1 MGNCYKV
8 HNTDK
13 DLLSDIDP
21 LERINTQK
29 KLSNID
35 MMANNQE
42 KNINDINL
50 TEEQKIID
58 MFYLSKTL
66 LKLTVKQSKNL
77 EEGKEYIINS
87 LGLLINNEN
96 KTRDGLTIFGDV
108 NVIKYF
114 INILNII
121 IQTNTRADFI
131 FPEEESN
138 TKQNHAEIRYDKTL
152 DLYQIRSLRGN
163 GCFLK
168 IDQKIVSYLMFYN
181 IQLLKDEDIFS
192 FSFFM
197 IRVRIDIKSEEINN
211 VNTVIASLLTLEVL
225 FGGKEKRKKTFDS
238 RKKQIIRIGRI
249 KNDEI
254 DFNFNDEDVSRK
266 QCMIIFEEN
275 NWYIVDGNG
284 IQPSSNGT
292 WFYPEKY
299 YNINEGLIIRMGTT
313 LFECNY
319 LQEN

>member
-1 MGNCYKV
+1 
-8 HNTDK
+8 
-13 DLLSDIDP
+13 
-21 LERINTQK
+21 
-29 KLSNID
+29 
-35 MMANNQE
+35 
-42 KNINDINL
+42 
-50 TEEQKIID
+50 
-58 MFYLSKTL
+58 
-66 LKLTVKQSKNL
+66 
-77 EEGKEYIINS
+77 
-87 LGLLINNEN
+87 
-96 KTRDGLTIFGDV
+96 
-108 NVIKYF
+108 
-114 INILNII
+114 
-121 IQTNTRADFI
+121 
-131 FPEEESN
+131 
-138 TKQNHAEIRYDKTL
+138 
-152 DLYQIRSLRGN
+152 
-163 GCFLK
+163 
-168 IDQKIVSYLMFYN
+168 
-181 IQLLKDEDIFS
+181 
-192 FSFFM
+192 M

-211 VNTVIASLLTLEVL
+211 VNTVIASLLTLKVL
-225 FGGKEKRKKTFDS
+225 FGEKEKRKKTFDS

>member
-1 MGNCYKV
+1 
-8 HNTDK
+8 
-13 DLLSDIDP
+13 
-21 LERINTQK
+21 
-29 KLSNID
+29 
-35 MMANNQE
+35 
-42 KNINDINL
+42 
-50 TEEQKIID
+50 
-58 MFYLSKTL
+58 
-66 LKLTVKQSKNL
+66 
-77 EEGKEYIINS
+77 
-87 LGLLINNEN
+87 
-96 KTRDGLTIFGDV
+96 
-108 NVIKYF
+108 
-114 INILNII
+114 
-121 IQTNTRADFI
+121 
-131 FPEEESN
+131 
-138 TKQNHAEIRYDKTL
+138 
-152 DLYQIRSLRGN
+152 
-163 GCFLK
+163 
-168 IDQKIVSYLMFYN
+168 
-181 IQLLKDEDIFS
+181 
-192 FSFFM
+192 M

-225 FGGKEKRKKTFDS
+225 FGEKEKRKKTFDS

-313 LFECNY
+313 LFECSY

>member
-1 MGNCYKV
+1 
-8 HNTDK
+8 
-13 DLLSDIDP
+13 
-21 LERINTQK
+21 
-29 KLSNID
+29 
-35 MMANNQE
+35 
-42 KNINDINL
+42 
-50 TEEQKIID
+50 
-58 MFYLSKTL
+58 
-66 LKLTVKQSKNL
+66 
-77 EEGKEYIINS
+77 
-87 LGLLINNEN
+87 
-96 KTRDGLTIFGDV
+96 
-108 NVIKYF
+108 
-114 INILNII
+114 
-121 IQTNTRADFI
+121 
-131 FPEEESN
+131 
-138 TKQNHAEIRYDKTL
+138 
-152 DLYQIRSLRGN
+152 
-163 GCFLK
+163 
-168 IDQKIVSYLMFYN
+168 
-181 IQLLKDEDIFS
+181 
-192 FSFFM
+192 M

-225 FGGKEKRKKTFDS
+225 FGEKEKRKKTFDS

>member
-1 MGNCYKV
+1 
-8 HNTDK
+8 
-13 DLLSDIDP
+13 
-21 LERINTQK
+21 
-29 KLSNID
+29 
-35 MMANNQE
+35 
-42 KNINDINL
+42 
-50 TEEQKIID
+50 
-58 MFYLSKTL
+58 
-66 LKLTVKQSKNL
+66 
-77 EEGKEYIINS
+77 
-87 LGLLINNEN
+87 
-96 KTRDGLTIFGDV
+96 
-108 NVIKYF
+108 
-114 INILNII
+114 
-121 IQTNTRADFI
+121 
-131 FPEEESN
+131 
-138 TKQNHAEIRYDKTL
+138 
-152 DLYQIRSLRGN
+152 
-163 GCFLK
+163 
-168 IDQKIVSYLMFYN
+168 
-181 IQLLKDEDIFS
+181 
-192 FSFFM
+192 M

-225 FGGKEKRKKTFDS
+225 FGEKEKRKKTFDS

-299 YNINEGLIIRMGTT
+299 FNINEGLIIRMGTT